1 MELSVIELSSTATQ
15 VSEEEAPVR
24 DPRKTDTRSASPR
37 GSSMRVSGN
46 GPVPKMP
53 GAAENT
59 LPPVGSAAAPA
70 RYDLRILRA
79 LRRIIHSVDL
89 YSKELAT
96 TNKITAPQLICL
108 LHVVNNGPVSATAIG
123 REVHLSP
130 STVVGILDRLEEK
143 GLVERQRSREDRR
156 IVRVTATRAGVELS
170 QTAPSPLQQ
179 TLANA
184 LGKLPELEQATMAL
198 SLERIV
204 ALMEAPEV
212 DAAAILATGP
222 INPAGS

>member
-1 MELSVIELSSTATQ
+1 MRTTNAAGGKPPKVGT
-15 VSEEEAPVR
+15 EER
-24 DPRKTDTRSASPR
+24 R
-37 GSSMRVSGN
+37 GN
-46 GPVPKMP
+46 GVMPV
-53 GAAENT
+53 AEA
-59 LPPVGSAAAPA
+59 VSAAVERPLAPA
-70 RYDLRILRA
+70 RYELRILRS

-89 YSKELAT
+89 YSKELAA
-96 TNKITAPQLICL
+96 TNRITAPQLICL
-108 LHVVNNGPVSATAIG
+108 LHVANNGPVSATAIG

-156 IVRVTATRAGVELS
+156 IVRVTATREGVELARKS
-170 QTAPSPLQQ
+170 PSPLQQ

-184 LGKLPELEQATMAL
+184 LSDLPELEQATIAL

-212 DAAAILATGP
+212 DAAPILATGP
-222 INPAGS
+222 INPTGP

>member
-1 MELSVIELSSTATQ
+1 MKDPLVTGAGLAAPSANEPNGGAGLATRM
-15 VSEEEAPVR
+15 VSPE
-24 DPRKTDTRSASPR
+24 
-37 GSSMRVSGN
+37 G
-46 GPVPKMP
+46 
-53 GAAENT
+53 
-59 LPPVGSAAAPA
+59 LPPA
-70 RYDLRILRA
+70 RFELRILRA

-89 YSKELAT
+89 YSKELEA
-96 TNKITAPQLICL
+96 TNKVTAPQLICL

-156 IVRVTATRAGVELS
+156 IVRVTATREGVELS
-170 QTAPSPLQQ
+170 RKAPSPLQQ
-179 TLANA
+179 TLANSLA
-184 LGKLPELEQATMAL
+184 DLPELEQATIAL

-212 DAAAILATGP
+212 DAGPILATGP
-222 INPAGS
+222 INTAGP

>member
-1 MELSVIELSSTATQ
+1 MRAGEGLMRSPNSMAGGKARATGPGQ
-15 VSEEEAPVR
+15 PEDQRIAP
-24 DPRKTDTRSASPR
+24 
-37 GSSMRVSGN
+37 
-46 GPVPKMP
+46 
-53 GAAENT
+53 AAEAVSDAVES
-59 LPPVGSAAAPA
+59 PAAQA
-70 RYDLRILRA
+70 RYELRILRS

-89 YSKELAT
+89 YSKELAA
-96 TNKITAPQLICL
+96 TNRITAPQLICL
-108 LHVVNNGPVSATAIG
+108 LHVANNGPVSATAIG

-156 IVRVTATRAGVELS
+156 IVRVTATREGIELARKS
-170 QTAPSPLQQ
+170 PSPLQQ
-179 TLANA
+179 RLANA
-184 LGKLPELEQATMAL
+184 LSELPELEQATIAL

-222 INPAGS
+222 INPTGS